1 MVGILEGGLCRTV
14 KVTVHQSSVLTFLRH
29 VLKIIMKNISFCP
42 FPAIFYYEYF
52 QMYSKVKVF
61 GGKHHIITT

>member
-1 MVGILEGGLCRTV
+1 MA
-14 KVTVHQSSVLTFLRH
+14 KVTVHQPPVLTFLRH

-52 QMYSKVKVF
+52 QMYSKVKVL
-61 GGKHHIITT
+61 GSKHHIITA

>member
-42 FPAIFYYEYF
+42 SPAIFYYEYF